1 MTKALL
7 GPGDS
12 LLLYGQFNAGK
23 TSQVLAL
30 LKTLHA
36 ATGKKGLIYASDRG
50 SIQALQEQG
59 VDHGLAE
66 MEVYRPG
73 SDPHIFVDNAILGR
87 RRVNGKW
94 ADTDLSHY
102 CVAIFES
109 LSGFGDA
116 ILSTIGHQVA
126 DGTNVGGDAM
136 KAPSLAIQAEGY
148 VVRIA
153 SNSPTHY
160 GMAQK
165 FLLEKVLQAQ
175 NLPMP
180 TIWTA
185 HEDVIVPAERDDK
198 GNVRIK
204 VVVDVGVNGV
214 IGPHIAGHGL
224 TMSLGKYFTYL
235 LRIKEVVTNVGSKRV
250 LYTSRHKDGLYE
262 ALAAN
267 RAPLGSSVPTMME
280 PADVVKLL
288 TLVNEAKMKAV
299 GTRPA

>member
-1 MTKALL
+1 MLSKPLL
-7 GPGDS
+7 GAGDS

-23 TSQVLAL
+23 TSQVLSVVRAL
-30 LKTLHA
+30 HQ
-36 ATGKKGLIYASDRG
+36 ATGKKALIYASDRG

-59 VDHGLAE
+59 VEKGLAD
-66 MEVYRPG
+66 MEVYKAG
-73 SDPHIFVDNAILGR
+73 DDPHIFIDSAVCGKR
-87 RRVNGKW
+87 RDGAGKW
-94 ADTDLSHY
+94 
-102 CVAIFES
+102 VAGDPSSFCAAVFES

-136 KAPSLAIQAEGY
+136 KAPSLAIQADGY

-185 HEDVIVPAERDDK
+185 HEDVVIPVEQDDK
-198 GNVRIK
+198 GNRRVK
-204 VVVDVGVNGV
+204 VVVDLGVNGV

-235 LRIKEVVTNVGSKRV
+235 LRIKEEVKQTGTSRV
-250 LYTSRHKDGLYE
+250 LYTTRHKDGLYE

-267 RAPLGSSVPTMME
+267 RAPLGSKVPAKIE
-280 PADVVKLL
+280 PADVVELL
-288 TLVNEAKMKAV
+288 RLVGEAKRK
-299 GTRPA
+299 

>member
-1 MTKALL
+1 MTKPLL

-23 TSQVLAL
+23 TSQVLSVVRAL
-30 LKTLHA
+30 HQ
-36 ATGKKGLIYASDRG
+36 ATNKKALIYASDRG

-59 VDHGLAE
+59 VDKGLAE
-66 MEVYRPG
+66 MEVYKAG
-73 SDPHIFVDNAILGR
+73 DDPHIFIDSAVCGKR
-87 RRVNGKW
+87 RDAGGKW
-94 ADTDLSHY
+94 VPGDPSSFCAA
-102 CVAIFES
+102 VFES

-136 KAPSLAIQAEGY
+136 KAPSLAIQADGY

-185 HEDVIVPAERDDK
+185 HEDVVIPVEQDDK
-198 GNVRIK
+198 GNRRVK
-204 VVVDVGVNGV
+204 VVVDLGVNGV

-235 LRIKEVVTNVGSKRV
+235 LRIKEEVKATGTSRV
-250 LYTSRHKDGLYE
+250 LFTTRHKDGLYE

-267 RAPLGSSVPTMME
+267 RAPLGSNVPAKIE

-288 TLVNEAKMKAV
+288 QLVGEAKRK
-299 GTRPA
+299 